1 MHHSWHRSAVLDCYD
16 GRHSGGEHPRD
27 ETPEGRMGAR
37 TREERMGAQMRSKY
51 RHRLLMRRF
60 HDSICNVLYDA
71 NDLSEYEIDRI
82 LGLNGVSLKKR
93 VMHDLLGVLIDIHF
107 ELGDNNI
114 NAHNRD
120 IGHCR

>member
-1 MHHSWHRSAVLDCYD
+1 
-16 GRHSGGEHPRD
+16 
-27 ETPEGRMGAR
+27 
-37 TREERMGAQMRSKY
+37 
-51 RHRLLMRRF
+51 
-60 HDSICNVLYDA
+60 VLYDA

-120 IGHCR
+120 IVYVLLGITQYINSSLVGRNYRNCIRILQTMCMLDVTV